1 MRLCYFCHLVIVF
14 TTIRD
19 LANFL
24 TVIRDLANF
33 LTVIRDLANLSTV
46 IRDFWAP
53 GKNTLT
59 HTSINL
65 ASGVFWPFI
74 FGVQRL
80 SATFFGVQASLGT
93 PIKPPLIGLYFR
105 DCFPVFESLFFL

>member
-14 TTIRD
+14 TTIRN

-33 LTVIRDLANLSTV
+33 LTVIRDLANFSTV
-46 IRDFWAP
+46 IHDFGVRWGASW
-53 GKNTLT
+53 KNTLT

-93 PIKPPLIGLYFR
+93 PITPL
-105 DCFPVFESLFFL
+105 